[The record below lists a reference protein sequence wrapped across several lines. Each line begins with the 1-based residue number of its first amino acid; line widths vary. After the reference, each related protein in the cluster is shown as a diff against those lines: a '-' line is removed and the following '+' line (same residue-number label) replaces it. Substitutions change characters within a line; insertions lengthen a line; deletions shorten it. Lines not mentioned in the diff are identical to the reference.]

1 MKLKSSLVLALI
13 AFASVANGAIYIFNN
28 VVNGIGDTLYANS
41 ANALSSDSIVSVG
54 YFTSG
59 FDLNANINNQALLLA
74 NYTILSSVTT
84 GSTSPSL
91 DPSLVLPLTTL
102 YPGYTEYEPIDT
114 AAITGLDTRIGLT
127 LYSFNGNASTL
138 GTSNEFSLFEV
149 DTIADDDPTEKEY
162 TINPLG
168 LTPLIGTLGIYNG
181 DAGGGEGE
189 YNTLKTAAI
198 IPEPSAA
205 LLGSLGVLVL
215 LRRRRN

>member
-28 VVNGIGDTLYANS
+28 VVLGPTDTLYANS
-41 ANALSSDSIVSVG
+41 ANTLSSGSIVSVG

-59 FDLNANINNQALLLA
+59 FNLNDNINNQALLLA
-74 NYTILSSVTT
+74 NYTVLSSVTT
-84 GSTSPSL
+84 GSTSPTH
-91 DPSLVLPLTTL
+91 DPTLTL
-102 YPGYTEYEPIDT
+102 FFPGYTEYEPIDT
-114 AAITGLDTRIGLT
+114 AAITGLDPRIGLI

-138 GTSNEFSLFEV
+138 GTSNEFSLFQV
-149 DTIADDDPTEKEY
+149 DPIADDDPTEIEY
-162 TINPLG
+162 FINPSG
-168 LTPLIGTLGIYNG
+168 ATPLIGTLGTYIG
-181 DAGGGEGE
+181 DAGGGVGE
-189 YNTLKTAAI
+189 YNTLKTATI